1 MSEDQEERGG
11 LRVTDRRRFSD
22 TGEPREDGG
31 DEAAEPG
38 AAKPTPAGAPS
49 REGAVDAPVS
59 FSTLI
64 LGLST
69 QALMHLGEVEHPVT
83 GTQERDLPAAKH
95 VIDVLGVLA
104 AKTAGNLDSAEQ
116 ALMESV
122 LYDLRMR
129 YVDLVRGGGDTKQTQ
144 KKEEA

>member
-1 MSEDQEERGG
+1 MNEDQEERGG

-31 DEAAEPG
+31 DEAADAG
-38 AAKPTPAGAPS
+38 AAKPSPADAPS
-49 REGAVDAPVS
+49 HGGVADAPVS
-59 FSTLI
+59 FSTLV

-83 GTQERDLPAAKH
+83 GQRERDLPAAKH
-95 VIDVLGVLA
+95 VIDVLGVLS

-116 ALMESV
+116 ALVESV

-129 YVDLVRGGGDTKQTQ
+129 YVDLVRGGDTKHTQ

>member
-1 MSEDQEERGG
+1 MSDEQDDRGG
-11 LRVTDRRRFSD
+11 IRVTDRRRFSE
-22 TGEPREDGG
+22 TGEPR
-31 DEAAEPG
+31 DEAEAETAAAASPEAAPADEPASTPGG
-38 AAKPTPAGAPS
+38 AAGP
-49 REGAVDAPVS
+49 PVS
-59 FSTLI
+59 FSTFV

-69 QALMHLGEVEHPVT
+69 QALMHLGEVEHPIT
-83 GTQERDLPAAKH
+83 GNTERDLPAAKH
-95 VIDVLGVLA
+95 VIDVLGVLS

-129 YVDLVRGGGDTKQTQ
+129 YVDLARSGGDTK

>member
-1 MSEDQEERGG
+1 MSDDREERGG
-11 LRVTDRRRFSD
+11 IRVTDRRRFSD
-22 TGEPREDGG
+22 TGEPREDAG
-31 DEAAEPG
+31 EPAAEATDADASRPG
-38 AAKPTPAGAPS
+38 DAAPADAP
-49 REGAVDAPVS
+49 AAPVS
-59 FSTLI
+59 FSTFV

-83 GTQERDLPAAKH
+83 GTTERDLPAAQH
-95 VIDVLGVLA
+95 VIDVLGVLS

-129 YVDLVRGGGDTKQTQ
+129 YVDLVRGGSDPENTKE
-144 KKEEA
+144 KA